1 LNKPNKTSTGNEES
15 SRMIERFKQIINK
28 EPDIIKEEDAPFY
41 KDRNTYIK
49 GAILLLL
56 LGLG

>member
-1 LNKPNKTSTGNEES
+1 MNKPNKNSTGNEES

-28 EPDIIKEEDAPFY
+28 EPDILIEEDTPFY
-41 KDRNTYIK
+41 KDKNTYIK

-56 LGLG
+56 LSLG